1 MGVGFG
7 TGHDC
12 AGQLNRQRLHPH
24 HYRRYRH
31 RPDRRP
37 VGHITVQHRT
47 RRAAASLRQAWRRQR
62 TQTGIPNWNCDFRG
76 KFIARRHIA
85 GRWHAAHRSRVAG
98 HRWRDDHAE
107 HPVHGVRHVPWQ
119 VSRCGFRSLGRG
131 NEFSRRSRTVA
142 RRRAYRDLGVAMDFP
157 GEPSARHHHFCGN
170 HSFGAKDRWPYLEH
184 HFLNRFFYHSIPKH

>member
-1 MGVGFG
+1 MGRAMGVGFG

-37 VGHITVQHRT
+37 V
-47 RRAAASLRQAWRRQR
+47 
-62 TQTGIPNWNCDFRG
+62 
-76 KFIARRHIA
+76 
-85 GRWHAAHRSRVAG
+85 VAG